1 MKVDFGY
8 TVFKHN
14 DPSTGIFLVQS
25 GSFELNVQSTFS
37 QKAEQIV
44 ADHTKD
50 LTAQFKILRKACV

>member
-14 DPSTGIFLVQS
+14 DQSTGIFLVQS
-25 GSFELNVQSTFS
+25 GSFELTVQSAFTR
-37 QKAEQIV
+37 KAEQIA

-50 LTAQFKILRKACV
+50 LTA

>member
-14 DPSTGIFLVQS
+14 DQSTGIFLVQS
-25 GSFELNVQSTFS
+25 GSFELTVQSAFS
-37 QKAEQIV
+37 QKAEQIA

-50 LTAQFKILRKACV
+50 LTAQFKILRKTSV

>member
-14 DPSTGIFLVQS
+14 DQSTGIFLVQS
-25 GSFELNVQSTFS
+25 GSFELTVQSAFS
-37 QKAEQIV
+37 QKAEQIA

-50 LTAQFKILRKACV
+50 LTA